1 MISKVEKLIKEI
13 EKTVKVLTIHNVMET
28 RQNFNNQCYSWEV
41 TPLLLTVFRND
52 KKWHAYFPMANIVE
66 AEIEELRK

>member
-1 MISKVEKLIKEI
+1 VEKLILKI
-13 EKTVKVLTIHNVMET
+13 EGTIKVLTVHNVMGAH
-28 RQNFNNQCYSWEV
+28 QSFNNQCYSWEV

-66 AEIEELRK
+66 AEIEELKK